1 MSSSEKHGRFEDL
14 IVWQKA
20 QDLGVMIYSTSG
32 KGQFAKDYGI
42 KNQIRRAG
50 LSISS
55 NIAEGQ
61 GKYSNKEFRNYLSI
75 ANGSVYEVISLIH
88 FAEKLGFIS
97 KAEALNVLSKCSEIS
112 KMIKGLRNSL

>member
-1 MSSSEKHGRFEDL
+1 MSSSERHGRFEDL

-32 KGQFAKDYGI
+32 DGLFAKDHGI
-42 KNQIRRAG
+42 KNQIRRAS
-50 LSISS
+50 LSVSS

-61 GKYSNKEFRNYLSI
+61 GKYSNKEFRNYLAI

-88 FAEKLGFIS
+88 FAEKLKLVS
-97 KAEALNVLSKCSEIS
+97 QVEAMTIISKCSEVS